1 MPKPQKPSI
10 VYDEYTKS
18 YKIIQNYNSPP
29 SQSSQIQLSVPDQ
42 KHLNSNAYGV
52 ANEKSRNVD
61 STLSSK
67 SSALPNIRN
76 GAGAG
81 GRSRNLD
88 YSDNLSLLSYSNNKY
103 NRYLSESPTKE
114 DSADHKF
121 KKHILLKNSGVLIPY
136 HSPGHIIGLS

>member
-52 ANEKSRNVD
+52 ANDKSRNID
-61 STLSSK
+61 ST
-67 SSALPNIRN
+67 
-76 GAGAG
+76 
-81 GRSRNLD
+81 
-88 YSDNLSLLSYSNNKY
+88 
-103 NRYLSESPTKE
+103 
-114 DSADHKF
+114 
-121 KKHILLKNSGVLIPY
+121 
-136 HSPGHIIGLS
+136 